1 MDSPSTAVL
10 APRLSRLPSPGIPMH
25 PDVPKA
31 GPESAVAVS
40 SALLRQNASGIVVCE
55 LTGGIPFDQLRTSI
69 RELFASTND
78 KYRSQTIRLDLGKR
92 DFDLFDLRRLINV
105 IKDEFGVQVVGL
117 NCPSEALGRFAE
129 RELKIRVFPSYVSGP
144 VAAAPAVVVEP
155 VLAPVVGADPV
166 KGIADDHQTEAT
178 ELVSA
183 PDEAEAGDDAAEKTM
198 TIHGTVRSGAVIRFS
213 GDVQVFGDV
222 NPGAQILA
230 GGSVYVYGT
239 LKGLACA
246 GARGDNEKIILA
258 FDMRPSQLRIG
269 KVIQIPSQSPD
280 RPTRYTP
287 EIAWISGGSIII
299 EAYRGRH
306 PHQRETT

>member
-1 MDSPSTAVL
+1 MQTDL
-10 APRLSRLPSPGIPMH
+10 
-25 PDVPKA
+25 PKA
-31 GPESAVAVS
+31 GADASVVAS
-40 SALLRQNASGIVVCE
+40 ISMLRQNASGIVVCE

-69 RELFASTND
+69 RELFASTSD
-78 KYRSQTIRLDLGKR
+78 KYRGQTIRLDLGRR

-117 NCPSEALGRFAE
+117 NCPSEALARFAE
-129 RELKIRVFPSYVSGP
+129 RELKIRVFPSQVSFPVEPAP
-144 VAAAPAVVVEP
+144 VAVVEP
-155 VLAPVVGADPV
+155 VVTV
-166 KGIADDHQTEAT
+166 IEERQTEAT

-183 PDEAEAGDDAAEKTM
+183 PDEAEAADEGGDKTM
-198 TIHGTVRSGAVIRFS
+198 TIHGTVRSGAVIRFA

-246 GARGDNEKIILA
+246 GARGDNEQIILA

-306 PHQRETT
+306 PHQRETA